1 MTLFAIAFGSSAI
14 GMLIVKLFCDRDAQ
28 RSLQREKRQTQL
40 TLESHVLVVEERN
53 GQIEILTKEKDKLKE
68 KLELTQ
74 GETYSLEQRI
84 AISEIKLQ
92 EIEKEKELLY
102 INKVDEQLKEHSQMV
117 LEKYIEPLQEK
128 IVLLTD
134 TIEDNKENESA
145 LISEEIKK
153 MYLSN
158 VEFRQEVIKQFENST
173 NDIQK
178 HITASIK
185 STKPPRHIICGSIS

>member
-1 MTLFAIAFGSSAI
+1 
-14 GMLIVKLFCDRDAQ
+14 
-28 RSLQREKRQTQL
+28 
-40 TLESHVLVVEERN
+40 
-53 GQIEILTKEKDKLKE
+53 
-68 KLELTQ
+68 
-74 GETYSLEQRI
+74 
-84 AISEIKLQ
+84 
-92 EIEKEKELLY
+92 
-102 INKVDEQLKEHSQMV
+102 MV